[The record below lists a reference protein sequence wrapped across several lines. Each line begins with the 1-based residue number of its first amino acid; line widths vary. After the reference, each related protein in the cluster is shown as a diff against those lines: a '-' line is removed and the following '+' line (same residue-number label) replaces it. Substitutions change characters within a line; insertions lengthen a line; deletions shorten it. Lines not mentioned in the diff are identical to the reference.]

1 MAVPAVQALEI
12 FDSGFLDRINSVI
25 PSKNSRPSE
34 HLAGLVI
41 RKICSVPHYR

>member
-1 MAVPAVQALEI
+1 MAGPVVQALDI
-12 FDSGFLDRINSVI
+12 SDSGFLDRINSVI

-41 RKICSVPHYR
+41 RKIWSVPHYR